1 MKKIL
6 ILKMGDTL
14 KSISQKYGEFPQH
27 IINKINLS
35 VEEFIVVD
43 CQRKEVLPSVDDI
56 KGIIITGSHS
66 MVTDYEPWSVRI
78 SNWLKNIINT
88 NIPILGICYGHQ
100 LLADIL
106 GGEVG
111 YNSKGMEVGESDIYL
126 TKEGQKDKLLGVL
139 PEKFEGYEAH
149 SQSVLKLPSN
159 AKILAYNNHDEIQS
173 FSYENHIWTTQFHP
187 EFISDIV
194 KEYVK
199 INKKN
204 IINIGKDYNEI
215 YNEIEDYK
223 YGEILLNQFI
233 KIIKSYE

>member
-35 VEEFIVVD
+35 VDEFIVVD

-100 LLADIL
+100 LL
-106 GGEVG
+106 E
-111 YNSKGMEVGESDIYL
+111 
-126 TKEGQKDKLLGVL
+126 DKLLGVL

-187 EFISDIV
+187 EFISDIA